1 MFRVITENA
10 LRWREHVERA
20 LGNRCF
26 VAVGPIPEA
35 AGIEWVNL
43 ITSDKLAINITPK
56 QTIARDAWEGKDA
69 EGKTIKHDAFSYEQ
83 ELEFT
88 ITDGLGL
95 HDEGTI
101 NLRITPDNQA
111 LGMAE
116 TAELIANAYWSV
128 LGLMGE
134 E

>member
-1 MFRVITENA
+1 MFRVITKDA
-10 LRWREHVERA
+10 LTWREHVERA
-20 LGNRCF
+20 LGERCF

-35 AGIEWVNL
+35 ALVEWVNL

-95 HDEGTI
+95 HDEGAI
-101 NLRITPDNQA
+101 HLSVTPEYQDASMA
-111 LGMAE
+111 L
-116 TAELIANAYWSV
+116 TAEVIANAYWAV

-134 E
+134 D